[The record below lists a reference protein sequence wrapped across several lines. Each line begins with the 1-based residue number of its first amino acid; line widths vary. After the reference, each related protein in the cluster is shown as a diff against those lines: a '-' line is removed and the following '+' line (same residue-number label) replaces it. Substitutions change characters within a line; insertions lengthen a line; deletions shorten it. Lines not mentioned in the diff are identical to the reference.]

1 MRLALLAL
9 ALLVAGCGGPSR
21 PELWVYT
28 SIYNDVL
35 DDLAPQVQAAMPEVE
50 VRWYKA
56 GSEEVAARVTAELA
70 AGGTRADV
78 LMTADIFWYENLR
91 QEGHLKVLP
100 PDLLAKVPE
109 SLRDPDGT
117 YMASRAAAMVMVVN
131 DAALGGVPAPVSY
144 ADLAKPEYKGKVVI
158 GDPLKSGTHFVA
170 LALLSRTLGWT
181 WYRSLR
187 ANEAVIEGGNSA
199 VLRRIETGDR
209 PIGLLLL
216 ENFIKAKQSGSVAR
230 LVVPKEGAIVI
241 PSPIAILARA
251 RQPEPAL
258 KLCRMMMEKSGQE
271 AMVRGRMY
279 PSVPGLPGPP
289 GAPPFADLLAA
300 KMFPDPR
307 LTREIAA
314 TAEDLKETF
323 VREMLE

>member
-1 MRLALLAL
+1 MRLALVL
-9 ALLVAGCGGPSR
+9 ALLFVAGCGGPSQ

-28 SIYNDVL
+28 SIYDDVL
-35 DDLAPQVQAAMPEVE
+35 DDLKPQVQSAMPGITL
-50 VRWYKA
+50 RWYKA

-91 QEGHLKVLP
+91 QEGHLQVLP
-100 PDLLAKVPE
+100 PDLLAKVPDT
-109 SLRDPDGT
+109 LRDPDGT
-117 YMASRAAAMVMVVN
+117 YVASRAAAMIMVVN
-131 DAALGGVPAPVSY
+131 DKALAGAPAPTSY

-170 LALLSRTLGWT
+170 LALLSRTLGWE
-181 WYRSLR
+181 WYRKLR

-216 ENFIKAKQSGSVAR
+216 ENFLKAKQGGSIAR

-241 PSPIAILARA
+241 PSPIAIIAKSRH
-251 RQPEPAL
+251 PEQAL

-279 PSVPGLPGPP
+279 PSVPGLPGPA
-289 GAPPFADLLAA
+289 GAPPFAELLAA
-300 KMFPDPR
+300 KMFPDPKM
-307 LTREIAA
+307 TREIAA